1 MLKIILFSFLF
12 AAFLGFVIFL
22 SDIRN
27 AKEVDQKKKHF
38 LHDDAI
44 LKDME

>member
-12 AAFLGFVIFL
+12 VVFLGFVIFL

-27 AKEVDQKKKHF
+27 AKEVDSKKHF

>member
-1 MLKIILFSFLF
+1 MLKIILLSFLF
-12 AAFLGFVIFL
+12 LAFLGFVIFL

-27 AKEVDQKKKHF
+27 AKEVDPKKHF

>member
-12 AAFLGFVIFL
+12 VAFLGFVIFL
-22 SDIRN
+22 SDIKN
-27 AKEVDQKKKHF
+27 AKEVDPKEHF

-44 LKDME
+44 LRDIE

>member
-12 AAFLGFVIFL
+12 VAFLGFVIFL

-27 AKEVDQKKKHF
+27 AKEVDPKKHF

>member
-1 MLKIILFSFLF
+1 MLKIILFSFSLV
-12 AAFLGFVIFL
+12 AFLGFVIFL

-27 AKEVDQKKKHF
+27 AKEVDPKKHF